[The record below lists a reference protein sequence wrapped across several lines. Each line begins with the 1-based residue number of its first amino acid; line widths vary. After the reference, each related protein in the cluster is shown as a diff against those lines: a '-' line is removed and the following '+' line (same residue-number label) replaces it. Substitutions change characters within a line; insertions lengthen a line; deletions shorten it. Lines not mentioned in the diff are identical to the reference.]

1 VAITRQISRNA
12 LILQNTDAE
21 VATAKTLTPYYEWVF
36 NGQLNFPVETPLDT
50 LHHLDAENTIHQVRV
65 TARVSGDSVYN
76 IKLISYD
83 INGVNPITHVNE
95 SVTFSVDKQTY
106 LLPVLDALIPVDRIV
121 EARLFETVVNPT
133 PAEDV
138 SLTMTM
144 GSFEELSPVTNGHL
158 IQRDDDTILPK
169 RQKLKF
175 GGDVFSVSDEL
186 ADDRSTVVIETQPLA
201 DLLSPL
207 LDKQTLIDFVYPVG
221 AYLEADITEAQFQ
234 SQMGTNWVL
243 ADGRSAVGSAYE
255 ALTGKANIPDV
266 RGTYKRMKD
275 NARGLDPA
283 GDPNLGTY
291 QEDRFQGHH
300 HNQRVTSHDSLAI
313 QGGPLGANGIYN
325 QGATVPD
332 DFILSPK
339 TDGVNGTP
347 RTGPETRPKSTI
359 VNVFIKIN

>member
-83 INGVNPITHVNE
+83 INGVNPITHVDE

-175 GGDVFSVSDEL
+175 GGDVFEVSDDLVE
-186 ADDRSTVVIETQPLA
+186 DRTIVNIDLSTQQQV
-201 DLLSPL
+201 
-207 LDKQTLIDFVYPVG
+207 LINLVYPVG

-234 SQMGTNWVL
+234 SQMGMGWVL
-243 ADGRSAVGSAYE
+243 ADGRSVVGSAFE
-255 ALTGKANIPDV
+255 TLTGKTNIPDV

-275 NARGLDPA
+275 NGRGLDPN
-283 GDPNLGTY
+283 GDPVLGS
-291 QEDRFQGHH
+291 FQDDQFES
-300 HNQRVTSHDSLAI
+300 HNHSSNWRYHDGPNALAGVQMTDTSTHMPGSTTSISTVAGTNSNTI
-313 QGGPLGANGIYN
+313 NASGGN
-325 QGATVPD
+325 
-332 DFILSPK
+332 
-339 TDGVNGTP
+339 
-347 RTGPETRPKSTI
+347 ETRPKSTI